1 MEESENVSSREQGAD
16 ATVAGSIAFG
26 GQDSTTAT
34 TYHLPTVRCILTFL
48 LLLISEVDLNT

>member
-1 MEESENVSSREQGAD
+1 MNVSSREQGAD

-26 GQDSTTAT
+26 GQDSTAT